1 MRNGSL
7 QLLGK
12 VGEVDPPHLVMPL
25 TIEPSKPRLCH
36 DERFLNLW
44 MRDCP
49 FSLETLRDVPRLIQ
63 KDGYMTSIDDKSGYD
78 HVLLSENS
86 RNYFGIQFRGYS
98 WCTERFHWVLKAV
111 HIFIIIW
118 EWLQQDSVDS

>member
-12 VGEVDPPHLVMPL
+12 VGEVDPPHLVMPV

-44 MRDCP
+44 IRDCP

-86 RNYFGIQFRGYS
+86 RNYFSIQFRGYS
-98 WCTERFHWVLKAV
+98 
-111 HIFIIIW
+111 
-118 EWLQQDSVDS
+118 